1 MKQSEETMKTMTV
14 FHFNED
20 LFPDAYIEY
29 MDIKSPKVKSSPA
42 ISGKT
47 VFKWEG
53 LIMHHISV
61 GGNKVDYLLHDG
73 IVICSFPLGKDR
85 NEVYEFL
92 ERYWEKRIHPFLKYI
107 KTRRENEPS
116 KHEEEA

>member
-1 MKQSEETMKTMTV
+1 MQTK
-14 FHFNED
+14 H
-20 LFPDAYIEY
+20 
-29 MDIKSPKVKSSPA
+29 KSVKSKPPLT
-42 ISGKT
+42 GKT

-61 GGNKVDYLLHDG
+61 AGNKVDYLLHDG

-107 KTRRENEPS
+107 KTRRESEPS